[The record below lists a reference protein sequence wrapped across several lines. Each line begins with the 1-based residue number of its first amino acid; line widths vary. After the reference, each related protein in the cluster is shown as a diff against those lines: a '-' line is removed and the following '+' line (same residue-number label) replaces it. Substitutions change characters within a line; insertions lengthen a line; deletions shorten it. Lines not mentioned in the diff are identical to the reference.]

1 MFGRLPVFV
10 LLLACLIARTA
21 AADAEEDLFFK
32 GTDQVNEGV
41 LHFLTS
47 PTDKAVHH
55 HRNHITIDSDSLRNG
70 WVGLEQCHE
79 HLDAVPDAQIVY
91 KQGHVVDIEVVSAEN
106 IGRAWADENSVH
118 LKDIGRDAVVCIR
131 ARSHALA
138 RNGEMSYNLSNGPYM
153 RKFLDGYYPMR
164 VSMTVRLDTGE
175 LRFIESIPEN
185 QPGFRIWQ
193 DGNEVGYEA
202 LFEGVLR
209 TVLRFDHVE

>member
-10 LLLACLIARTA
+10 LLLGCLIARTA

-41 LHFLTS
+41 LHFLS
-47 PTDKAVHH
+47 DPTEKPVHH
-55 HRNHITIDSDSLRNG
+55 HRNHITIDNGSLLNG

-91 KQGHVVDIEVVSAEN
+91 KQDYVAEIEVVSTEN

-118 LKDIGRDAVVCIR
+118 LKDIGRDAVVCIK
-131 ARSHALA
+131 ARTRALA

-164 VSMTVRLDTGE
+164 VSMTVRLDTDA
-175 LRFIESIPEN
+175 LRFIEAIPEN
-185 QPGFRIWQ
+185 QPGFRVWQ
-193 DGNEVGYEA
+193 RGNEVGYET

-209 TVLRFDHVE
+209 TVLRFDQVQ